1 MSMNTESKALVPAQ
15 QPLRSAEGRSPA
27 RLGMRALVK
36 LSGSP
41 MARRAAMTGLAFGVG
56 YQLSRM
62 IKTGRLSEVA
72 YTARNAYRAA
82 SGGDSVAE
90 GELAGRWVRQSMTLV
105 SSFYGYVDRDD

>member
-1 MSMNTESKALVPAQ
+1 MATESQALVPAQ
-15 QPLRSAEGRSPA
+15 QPLLRAVGRSPA
-27 RLGMRALVK
+27 RLGLRALVK

-62 IKTGRLSEVA
+62 VKTGRLSEVA

-82 SGGDSVAE
+82 SGSDPVAE
-90 GELAGRWVRQSMTLV
+90 GELAGRWVRQSVTLV